1 MNKTAVYRLY
11 LIKNGEEIFYGSSNY
26 VDYMSELIG
35 DYVRNNGKISE
46 EFSFKVT
53 VSVREKE
60 FLYMSRRKKK

>member
-11 LIKNGEEIFYGSSNY
+11 LIKNGEETFYGSSNY

-60 FLYMSRRKKK
+60 FLYMSRRKK